1 MGWLGRRVAWPISRR
16 VRGGAGVGEVAEV
29 DEHDAEVAVPS
40 GHLGVVATVGGGVD
54 VQLPSWLWL
63 CDSEGPGRE
72 PGPCCWPPR
81 GSQTGGML
89 LLSPEGTTVSNSA

>member
-1 MGWLGRRVAWPISRR
+1 MAWPISRR

-63 CDSEGPGRE
+63 CDSEGPG
-72 PGPCCWPPR
+72 PCA
-81 GSQTGGML
+81 GAL
-89 LLSPEGTTVSNSA
+89 LLAPPGARQAACYCCPWGGQQSAILRRRAAG